1 MMLLRQGE
9 SAFKITMRKI
19 HLLPFLCVTLFPC
32 GARAQTDVQNMDIF
46 FLFGASHVNS
56 QTIGGSAVTLSSAT
70 DLSVSYGYGYQIL
83 RKSAASLWVEFAPA
97 FGGVDPVKGS
107 IGGGA
112 DLSWKVFDSG
122 LRFMI
127 PVQSRISVY
136 GVAGAGPGFFQE
148 TVIKGGANPSLGS
161 TSTVHGVFDFGG
173 GVDFR
178 LTRRLSIRGE
188 FRDYV
193 TGAGLSG
200 VAGRHHPLAFG
211 GVAFHF

>member
-19 HLLPFLCVTLFPC
+19 HLLPFLCVTLLPC
-32 GARAQTDVQNMDIF
+32 GAWAQSAVQNMDIF
-46 FLFGASHVNS
+46 ILLGASHVNS

-70 DLSVSYGYGYQIL
+70 DISLSYGYGYQIL

-112 DLSWKVFDSG
+112 NLSWDDFSFG
-122 LRFMI
+122 IRFMV
-127 PVQSRISVY
+127 PVQSRISLY
-136 GVAGAGPGFFQE
+136 GVAGGGFGVFHE
-148 TVIKGGANPSLGS
+148 ALIKGGANPALDS
-161 TSTVHGVFDFGG
+161 TSTTHGVFDFGG

-178 LTRRLSIRGE
+178 LTRRISIRGE

-200 VAGRHHPLAFG
+200 ATGRHHGLPLG